1 MRETLVKFEEFKDSL
16 VGRIP
21 KDWEVRKLTD
31 IASYQ
36 NGKSFPSSDYSESGI
51 PLLRPGNLPDD
62 DFVLWDEAHTTYLP
76 LKWAELAPDY
86 IVLAEELVMNL
97 TAQSL
102 EDQFLGRVCM
112 TPPDTFCLLN
122 QRIARFRAKDCYL
135 PFLFWALKGTY
146 FRAQIDR
153 IPQGTKVQHIYN
165 SDLDAIILPMPKE
178 QSEQRAIAE
187 ILFTLSALVRSQESL
202 IVKLKQMKAGLLHDL
217 LTRGLDENGELRDAI
232 AHPEQFKDSPL
243 GQIPKNWEVFKLS
256 EIVPHAEY
264 GISVSLD
271 DEDGIPVLR
280 MNNLKD
286 GEVDLTDLKKS
297 ASSKAANLLLQPL
310 DVLFNRTNSIEHVG
324 RTAIWRGQIERASFA
339 SYLVRLLPDQSKLIP
354 EYLNV
359 WLNLPTTQLLIRRYA
374 TPGVHQVNINP
385 TNLRKVLIALPQKT
399 SEQQTI
405 VERIAAH
412 DTRIRAEEAY
422 RDKLKLQKQGLMHDL
437 LTGKVRVKGA
447 KPVKEDTSQLAA
459 LTKA

>member
-1 MRETLVKFEEFKDSL
+1 MRETLVKTEDFKDSP

-21 KDWEVRKLTD
+21 KDWELRKLTD

-36 NGKSFPSSDYSESGI
+36 NGKSFPSLDYSESGR

-86 IVLAEELVMNL
+86 IVLGEELVMNL

-102 EDQFLGRVCM
+102 DDQFLGRVCM

-178 QSEQRAIAE
+178 QSEQRAITE

-202 IVKLKQMKAGLLHDL
+202 IAKLKQMKAGLLHDL

-232 AHPEQFKDSPL
+232 GNPEQFKDSPL
-243 GQIPKNWEVFKLS
+243 GQIPKDWEV
-256 EIVPHAEY
+256 E
-264 GISVSLD
+264 SLD
-271 DEDGIPVLR
+271 TVCLNVVDCPHTTPVFRTEGVLVARTSNIRDGIFDVPASSYISEQEYRQRITRLEPQLGDIVFTREAPVGEAFVIPEGMRICLGQRTMLLR
-280 MNNLKD
+280 PSPEKAHPGYLLAQIYSGAVRVRINQLVGGTTNPHLNV
-286 GEVDLTDLKKS
+286 GEV
-297 ASSKAANLLLQPL
+297 
-310 DVLFNRTNSIEHVG
+310 R
-324 RTAIWRGQIERASFA
+324 SF
-339 SYLVRLLPDQSKLIP
+339 LLPVPPLGEQAQIAS
-354 EYLNV
+354 
-359 WLNLPTTQLLIRRYA
+359 
-374 TPGVHQVNINP
+374 
-385 TNLRKVLIALPQKT
+385 VL
-399 SEQQTI
+399 
-405 VERIAAH
+405 
-412 DTRIRAEEAY
+412 DTHNDYIRAEEAY
-422 RDKLKLQKQGLMHDL
+422 RDKLKLQKKGLMHDL
-437 LTGKVRVKGA
+437 LTGKVRVKDA
-447 KPVKEDTSQLAA
+447 DKFTPASDTV
-459 LTKA
+459 

>member
-1 MRETLVKFEEFKDSL
+1 MRETLVKTEEFKDSP

-21 KDWEVRKLTD
+21 KDWELRKLTD

-36 NGKSFPSSDYSESGI
+36 NGKSFPSLDYSESGR

-86 IVLAEELVMNL
+86 IVLGEELVMNL

-102 EDQFLGRVCM
+102 DDQFLGRVCM

-178 QSEQRAIAE
+178 QSEQRAITE

-202 IVKLKQMKAGLLHDL
+202 IAKLKLMKAGLLHDL

-232 AHPEQFKDSPL
+232 GHPEQFQDSPL
-243 GQIPKNWEVFKLS
+243 GRIPKDWEATTIGEQASTSSGSTPNRSNPKYWQDGTIAWVKTGEVNYTFIQDTEEKVTQKALS
-256 EIVPHAEY
+256 ETSLTVYPVDTVLMAMY
-264 GISVSLD
+264 GQGVTRGKVGILGIEATTNQACAAIIPKDNKLVSRYLFHYLSYYYDEIRSISHGS
-271 DEDGIPVLR
+271 
-280 MNNLKD
+280 NQSNL
-286 GEVDLTDLKKS
+286 
-297 ASSKAANLLLQPL
+297 N
-310 DVLFNRTNSIEHVG
+310 
-324 RTAIWRGQIERASFA
+324 ERLIASFPIQ
-339 SYLVRLLPDQSKLIP
+339 LPPIKEQ
-354 EYLNV
+354 
-359 WLNLPTTQLLIRRYA
+359 IR
-374 TPGVHQVNINP
+374 
-385 TNLRKVLIALPQKT
+385 
-399 SEQQTI
+399 I
-405 VERIAAH
+405 VEMIDIH
-412 DTRIRAEEAY
+412 DTRIRTEEAY

-437 LTGKVRVKGA
+437 LTGKVRVNSLGDK
-447 KPVKEDTSQLAA
+447 
-459 LTKA
+459 